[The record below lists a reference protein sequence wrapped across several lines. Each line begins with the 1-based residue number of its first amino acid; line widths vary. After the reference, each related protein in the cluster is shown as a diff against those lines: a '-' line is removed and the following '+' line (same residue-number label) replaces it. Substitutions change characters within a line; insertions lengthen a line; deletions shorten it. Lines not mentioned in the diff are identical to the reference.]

1 MVLATQA
8 AIEHV
13 HLSKEALQMKLT
25 KALPGASPALP
36 GTLIPLLMALAGLGA
51 AALLIWFT
59 LFGESNQRY
68 SQDMAQAYASQQAGA
83 LNNALER
90 LDADLTTLASNPQ
103 LQVALT
109 NGGSPALTRS
119 LRHVYADALAIYSHL
134 PGTAS
139 NIQSDI
145 APLSF
150 AALDM
155 IRRAERNMP
164 VPAEAHKVGTEWRL
178 YAARP
183 LRVTSNAPIGGSVL
197 AVFDMQRLVG
207 SLPALPPDSGRLTL
221 IQQFPDAP
229 EQILYQHGEGHGPV
243 LRLPTDNPAW
253 RLEFRPGSAL
263 STGLVNPL
271 LLLAAVLLALSGLLA
286 GLLWL
291 QRQWCASIQADA
303 DVLSQLTKGHKVA
316 GLRLGVLEPVAQMI
330 MQQAHRHGQTP
341 GINPARE
348 QQPTLEPAV
357 AVAPRSPVVAESTP
371 MLDEDDIL
379 DIDLFDEEDP
389 FDMAGSEPAQN
400 TPPVVPAEIFRA
412 YDIRGV
418 VGQTLTEENVYWIGR
433 AIGSENIMSGQ
444 SEIAVGRDGRLSGPS
459 LSEQLI
465 RGLMDSGCHVID
477 LGMVPTPVVY
487 FATHVL
493 ESSSGVVLT
502 GSHNPA
508 EYNGLKIVI
517 AGQTLSEERIK
528 ALHTRLQQNDLNAGN
543 GTREQRDLL
552 PAYQQRIVEDVAL
565 ARPLKVVVDCGNG
578 VAGVIAQSLL
588 EELGCTVIPLFC
600 TVDGKFPNHHPDP
613 SKPENVADLV
623 TAVRQHNADIG
634 IAFDGDADRLGVV
647 TSDGELIH
655 PDRLLMLMAEDVV
668 VRNPGADVVFDVK
681 CTRRLPALIS
691 KLGGRPVMW
700 KSGHSL
706 IKAKM
711 KEVGA
716 LLGGEMSGHVFFEE
730 RWYGFDDGLYSAC
743 RLLEI
748 LSVQPDNL
756 TSAELLARYP
766 TGLSTPE
773 LNIRV
778 GEERKFEIIQA
789 LRDQADW
796 GQGKLTALDGI
807 RVDYPHGWGLV
818 RASNTTPMLTLRFE
832 ADKQDDLE
840 LVQQLFRDQL
850 AAVAPDLQLPF

>member
-1 MVLATQA
+1 
-8 AIEHV
+8 
-13 HLSKEALQMKLT
+13 MKFT
-25 KALPGASPALP
+25 KATPGQRSPALP
-36 GTLIPLLMALAGLGA
+36 GTLIPLLMALAGLGVA
-51 AALLIWFT
+51 AMFIWFT

-68 SQDMAQAYASQQAGA
+68 AQDMAKAYASQQVSA
-83 LNNALER
+83 LNNALKQ
-90 LDADLTTLASNPQ
+90 LDADLTALASNPQ
-103 LQVALT
+103 LQVALS

-119 LRHVYADALAIYSHL
+119 LRHVYADALEIYTHL
-134 PGTAS
+134 PGTAT
-139 NIQSDI
+139 NIQSDV

-164 VPAEAHKVGTEWRL
+164 VPAEAHKVGAEWRL

-183 LRVTSNAPIGGSVL
+183 LRVTSNAPIGGSL
-197 AVFDMQRLVG
+197 IAVFDMRRLAA
-207 SLPALPPDSGRLTL
+207 SLPALPPDSGRITL
-221 IQQFPDAP
+221 IQQFPNAP
-229 EQILYQHGEGHGPV
+229 EQILYQQGEGQGRA
-243 LRLPTDNPAW
+243 LTLPTDNPAW
-253 RLEFRPGSAL
+253 RIEFRAGSAL
-263 STGLVNPL
+263 SSDLVNPL
-271 LLLAAVLLALSGLLA
+271 LLLGAALLGLGGLLA

-291 QRQWCASIQADA
+291 QRQWCTSIHADA
-303 DVLSQLTKGHKVA
+303 DVLAQLTRGHKVA
-316 GLRLGVLEPVAQMI
+316 GLRLGVLEPVAQAI
-330 MQQAHRHGQTP
+330 MQQAQRNGQTAS
-341 GINPARE
+341 INPARE
-348 QQPTLEPAV
+348 RETSAAEVSATDAAPA
-357 AVAPRSPVVAESTP
+357 ATSRRPPAPEVTP
-371 MLDEDDIL
+371 ILDEDDIL

-389 FDMAGSEPAQN
+389 FDMAGDEPAGAYI
-400 TPPVVPAEIFRA
+400 PAVPAEIFRA
-412 YDIRGV
+412 YDIRGI

-433 AIGSENIMSGQ
+433 AIGSESIEDGQ
-444 SEIAVGRDGRLSGPS
+444 PEVVVGRDGRLSGPA
-459 LSEQLI
+459 LSEQLV

-487 FATHVL
+487 FATNIL
-493 ESSSGVVLT
+493 EASSGVVLT

-508 EYNGLKIVI
+508 DYNGLKIVI

-528 ALHTRLQQNDLNAGN
+528 ALHTRLMQNNLSSGN

-588 EELGCTVIPLFC
+588 EELGCTVIPLYC
-600 TVDGKFPNHHPDP
+600 TVDGRFPNHHPDP
-613 SKPENVADLV
+613 SKLENVTDLIASV
-623 TAVRQHNADIG
+623 QQNSADIG
-634 IAFDGDADRLGVV
+634 IAFDGDADRLAVV

-681 CTRRLPALIS
+681 CSRRLPALIS

-716 LLGGEMSGHVFFEE
+716 LLGGEMSGHIFFEE

-766 TGLSTPE
+766 TGVSTPE
-773 LNIRV
+773 LTISA

-789 LRDQADW
+789 LLDQADW

-832 ADKQDDLE
+832 ADKQEDLE

-850 AAVAPDLQLPF
+850 AAVAPDLELPF

>member
-1 MVLATQA
+1 
-8 AIEHV
+8 
-13 HLSKEALQMKLT
+13 MKLT
-25 KALPGASPALP
+25 KASPGPRSQALP
-36 GTLIPLLMALAGLGA
+36 GTLVPLLMALAGLGA

-59 LFGESNQRY
+59 LFGEGNQRY
-68 SQDMAQAYASQQAGA
+68 SQDMAAAYASQQAGA
-83 LNNALER
+83 LNSALNR

-103 LQVALT
+103 MQVAL
-109 NGGSPALTRS
+109 NSGGSPALTRS

-134 PGTAS
+134 PGTAV
-139 NIQSDI
+139 NIQSDV

-178 YAARP
+178 YAAQP
-183 LRVTSNAPIGGSVL
+183 LRVTANAPIGGSVI

-207 SLPALPPDSGRLTL
+207 SLPPLPPDSGRITL

-229 EQILYQHGEGHGPV
+229 EQILYQRGEGHGPALV
-243 LRLPTDNPAW
+243 LPTSNPAW
-253 RLEFRPGSAL
+253 RLEFRAGSAL
-263 STGLVNPL
+263 SSGMINPL
-271 LLLAAVLLALSGLLA
+271 LLLGATLLALAGLLA

-303 DVLSQLTKGHKVA
+303 EVLTQLTKGHKVA
-316 GLRLGVLEPVAQMI
+316 GLRLGVLEPVAQAI
-330 MQQAHRHGQTP
+330 MQQAQRNGQTP
-341 GINPARE
+341 GVSPARE
-348 QQPTLEPAV
+348 RQTTMEPALAAAPVAAVAVRSPAV
-357 AVAPRSPVVAESTP
+357 AHATP
-371 MLDEDDIL
+371 ILDEEDIL
-379 DIDLFDEEDP
+379 DIDIFDEEDP
-389 FDMAGSEPAQN
+389 FDMAGDAPAQSAI
-400 TPPVVPAEIFRA
+400 PVVPAEIFRA

-418 VGQTLTEENVYWIGR
+418 VGQTLTEDNVYWIGR
-433 AIGSENIMSGQ
+433 AIGSENLACGQ
-444 SEIAVGRDGRLSGPS
+444 SQIAVGRDGRLSGPT
-459 LSEQLI
+459 LSEKLI

-487 FATHVL
+487 FTTHTL
-493 ESSSGVVLT
+493 DASSGVVLT

-517 AGQTLSEERIK
+517 DGQTLSEERIK
-528 ALHTRLQQNDLNAGN
+528 ALHTRIEQNDLSAGD

-552 PAYQQRIVEDVAL
+552 PTYQQRIVEDVAL

-613 SKPENVADLV
+613 SKMENVADLIA
-623 TAVRQHNADIG
+623 AVRQHKADIG

-716 LLGGEMSGHVFFEE
+716 LLGGEMSGHIFFQE

-756 TSAELLARYP
+756 TSAELMARYP

-773 LNIRV
+773 LNVRV
-778 GEERKFEIIQA
+778 GEQRKFEIIQA
-789 LRDQADW
+789 LLEQADW
-796 GQGKLTALDGI
+796 GQGKLTALDGL

-832 ADKQDDLE
+832 ADKQEDLE

-850 AAVAPDLQLPF
+850 AAVAPDLELPF